1 MKKQADFRQ
10 HKAQR
15 EKHLAE
21 QFYSDQAYREV
32 QLKSI
37 KQFLRTNLQHQPD
50 FMRKHKVETEY
61 YDLLHRLA
69 EENGGCVELDINE
82 EFHYGTLTYWG
93 NEFVIDT
100 DFSPTIKQLAELI
113 ADSDTLQIS
122 MEKNFFKFQL
132 SFDLTKKKIFQNSSQ
147 NF

>member
-21 QFYSDQAYREV
+21 QFYSDQAYREK
-32 QLKSI
+32 QLQSI
-37 KQFLRTNLQHQPD
+37 KQFLRTNLQQQPNLPQ
-50 FMRKHKVETEY
+50 KHKVETEY

-69 EENGGCVELDINE
+69 EENRACVELDINE
-82 EFHYGTLTYWG
+82 DFHYGTLTYWG
-93 NEFVIDT
+93 SEFVIDA

-122 MEKNFFKFQL
+122 MEKNFFKIQL
-132 SFDLTKKKIFQNSSQ
+132 SFDLTKKENFQNSSQ